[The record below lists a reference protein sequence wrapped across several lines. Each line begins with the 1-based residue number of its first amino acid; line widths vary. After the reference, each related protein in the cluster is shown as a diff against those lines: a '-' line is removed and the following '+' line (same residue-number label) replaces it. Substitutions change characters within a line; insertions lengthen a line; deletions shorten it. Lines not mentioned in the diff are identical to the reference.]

1 MPQSFIVRS
10 PPSYLLAKIKFILRQ
25 VMKNILIA
33 NSKGGCGKTTIATN
47 LAGFFAS
54 QGHRTALAD
63 MDRQQSST
71 QWLARRPSVL
81 PDIYAYNAHNKQHL
95 PKPEWLITDSP
106 AGFRDE
112 KLSEAIKSADFVII
126 PIQPSA
132 FDINATADFLNIIE
146 REKAIRKHKTFIAL
160 VGMRVNAR
168 THATAAL
175 KDFMEYTGIPIL
187 TSLRNAQVY
196 STAAELGVSLF
207 DLRPSFVEQDLAQW
221 QPLIE
226 LIHEVASSE

>member
-1 MPQSFIVRS
+1 
-10 PPSYLLAKIKFILRQ
+10 
-25 VMKNILIA
+25 MKNILIA

-47 LAGFFAS
+47 LAGYFAS
-54 QGHRTALAD
+54 QGNRTALAD
-63 MDRQQSST
+63 LDRQQSAT
-71 QWLARRPSVL
+71 HWLARRPSVL
-81 PDIYAYNAHNKQHL
+81 PDIYAYNVHNKQHL
-95 PKPEWLITDSP
+95 PKPDWVITDSP

-132 FDINATADFLNIIE
+132 FDINVTANFLDIIE
-146 REKAIRKHKTFIAL
+146 REKSVRKHKTFIAL

-168 THATAAL
+168 TNATAAL
-175 KDFMEYTGIPIL
+175 DDFMQYTGIPIL

-207 DLRPSFVEQDLAQW
+207 DLRPSFVTQDLAQW
-221 QPLIE
+221 EPLIE
-226 LIHEVASSE
+226 LIKEVTSDEM